1 MPTFHPSFLL
11 HNKKDTSKFWN
22 VWDDMVQVLKKLDL
36 PVPDV
41 ARKG

>member
-11 HNKKDTSKFWN
+11 RNKNDKTKFWE
-22 VWDDMVQVLKKLDL
+22 VWDDMVQVLQKLNM

-41 ARKG
+41 KRKG